1 MSQLYQK
8 PEPQTDDFNESTT
21 STETSTTKFPFDK
34 KLFGISTAALLLG
47 GATWTLLAQS
57 DKDPDTGNGKASTEA
72 PTLPIPVPVEISVVG
87 GKLLPHDVNVAH
99 EVNSELSFSQ
109 AFGEA
114 RDEVGP
120 GGLFIWQGNI
130 YNTFTKE
137 EWQDLSLP
145 QRQEFLADV
154 GYQPTTNSASTP
166 THSNNL
172 QINTPE
178 PITIEG
184 YLNGQ
189 RVIGLDY
196 DHDGVID
203 TLVMDGADG
212 YTYRVVDATGNDGL
226 DTLYKFD
233 SLNHEIVL
241 SATLDEPFLLTNTT
255 LEQGLEQA
263 MATEIMTSVLE
274 DDTLTPILPV
284 AEHDVDNDDLVPYH
298 ESEDYDIDDSY
309 INNADVS
316 DMDES

>member
-1 MSQLYQK
+1 MSQIYQNI
-8 PEPQTDDFNESTT
+8 EPQTDDFTAPA
-21 STETSTTKFPFDK
+21 TSTTTSKPKLPFDK

-47 GATWTLLAQS
+47 GATWTLLTQS
-57 DKDPDTGNGKASTEA
+57 ANDQAVVDTKNATAA
-72 PTLPIPVPVEISVVG
+72 PTDVIPVAGLVEIPVAG

-99 EVNSELSFSQ
+99 EVHSELSFSQ

-137 EWQDLSLP
+137 EWQGLSLS

-154 GYQPTTNSASTP
+154 GYQPETDIATNPDNPAV
-166 THSNNL
+166 
-172 QINTPE
+172 NTPE

-203 TLVMDGADG
+203 TLVLDGADG
-212 YTYRVVDATGNDGL
+212 YTYRIVDATGNDGL

-233 SLNHEIVL
+233 SLNHKIVL
-241 SATLDEPFLLTNTT
+241 SATLDEPFLLTNAT
-255 LEQGLEQA
+255 LEQGLEEA
-263 MATEIMTSVLE
+263 MATEIMTSIWE
-274 DDTLTPILPV
+274 DEVITPVLPV
-284 AEHDVDNDDLVPYH
+284 AGHNIDYDDLMPGH
-298 ESEDYDIDDSY
+298 ESEAYNIDDSY